1 MENLTYSFR
10 ETPRIKKCDELEL
23 AKEKKGHFLYR
34 LFCPNEIF

>member
-23 AKEKKGHFLYR
+23 AKEKKRAFFVSFILS
-34 LFCPNEIF
+34 E